1 MKLLKRDSRKQYRN
15 KAKDFS
21 PFQFNLV
28 LPGRELLPGAIF
40 NTSMHGATIAFDPQ
54 RLPNIALN
62 ERVKLQLT
70 TTQSKKIIMVDA
82 TLKHLKNAN
91 DNVICRFQFA
101 DPSSLAKNLDI
112 SLMSYFNRREAFR
125 VKPDI
130 NEPIV
135 VDIEWGDGS
144 TQGRVVDISQTGMGL
159 GIKPEV
165 TKMPGH
171 PEQVILSFRLPTSK
185 KTIKIVGTTVYPRPS
200 RKIILYGIKY
210 DFGQTENS
218 YQQESAITSY
228 VIYRQREIIARIK
241 ED

>member
-1 MKLLKRDSRKQYRN
+1 MELFEKDSRKQFRAN
-15 KAKDFS
+15 GKDFF
-21 PFQFNLV
+21 PFRFNLV
-28 LPGRELLPGAIF
+28 LPGRELLPGNIF
-40 NTSMHGATIAFDPQ
+40 NTSMNGAAIGFDPQ
-54 RLPNIALN
+54 KFPDFALN
-62 ERVKLQLT
+62 ERVKLELT
-70 TTQSKKIIMVDA
+70 MTQSKKIIMVDA
-82 TLKHLKNAN
+82 TLIHLRRTSEEA
-91 DNVICRFQFA
+91 ICRFQFA

-130 NEPIV
+130 HEPIV
-135 VDIEWGDGS
+135 VDIEWKDGS
-144 TQGRVVDISQTGMGL
+144 TRGRVIDISQSGMGL

-165 TKMPGH
+165 TKILGH

-185 KTIKIVGTTVYPRPS
+185 KTVKIVGTTVHPRTS

-210 DFGQTENS
+210 DFGQTEDS

-228 VIYRQREIIARIK
+228 VIYRQREIITRTK

>member
-1 MKLLKRDSRKQYRN
+1 MKLLKRDSRKLYRN

-135 VDIEWGDGS
+135 VDVEWNGGS
-144 TQGRVVDISQTGMGL
+144 TQGRIIIISFTGMEL
-159 GIKPEV
+159 GVKPEV
-165 TKMPGH
+165 TEIPGY
-171 PEQVILSFRLPTSK
+171 PEQVALSFRLPISE
-185 KTIKIVGTTVYPRPS
+185 KTLRIVGTAFHPRPLG
-200 RKIILYGIKY
+200 KIILYGIMY
-210 DFGQTENS
+210 DWVKTENS
-218 YQQESAITSY
+218 YQQESVITSY
-228 VIYRQREIIARIK
+228 VIYRQREIIERIR

>member
-1 MKLLKRDSRKQYRN
+1 MELFERDLREQYRS
-15 KAKDFS
+15 KDKGPS

-28 LPGRELLPGAIF
+28 LPGRELLPGNIF
-40 NTSMHGATIAFDPQ
+40 NTSMNGAAIGFDPQ
-54 RLPNIALN
+54 KLPNFDLN

-70 TTQSKKIIMVDA
+70 MTQSKKIIMVDA

-135 VDIEWGDGS
+135 VDIEWNDGS
-144 TQGRVVDISQTGMGL
+144 TQGRVIDISQSGMGL
-159 GIKPEV
+159 GIKP
-165 TKMPGH
+165 
-171 PEQVILSFRLPTSK
+171 
-185 KTIKIVGTTVYPRPS
+185 
-200 RKIILYGIKY
+200 
-210 DFGQTENS
+210 
-218 YQQESAITSY
+218 
-228 VIYRQREIIARIK
+228 
-241 ED
+241 